1 MPDGVV
7 IKISGDA
14 SNFEQTLKGTERTAK
29 SAAGALGAEYK
40 KAGMEMSAAMQ
51 KAWKEVQAAQ
61 KSGSTI
67 KINGVDTIISESK
80 QAQKSIKSIGDS
92 AEKAADDVGKASGR
106 MASGLKEVKS
116 AASNISSGISS
127 VASGIAKGVGVVSKW
142 ASLLW
147 GVAGVA
153 TVKYTSDIEQLQTSF
168 EVMTGS
174 ADKAAQVIDRIRTM
188 GAETPFEMGDLA
200 ETTQLLMNYGLTADD
215 ALSKMS
221 MLGDIAQGNADKM
234 QSIATA
240 YGQMSSAGKVSLEDV
255 KQMIEAGFNPLH
267 IISEKTGES
276 MASLYERISK
286 GTLAVSEITAAMQAA
301 TSEGGKYY
309 QSMEKQSQTIS
320 GMFSTLKDNLQQLGG
335 DLFAPFTDSLRTTI
349 LPGTISIID
358 EISAAFKARG
368 VDGIISVIN
377 QQTPK
382 LIDAAGK
389 LAKKAIDGL
398 KQKFPS
404 LLKGLLNSLPS
415 LLSTSGE
422 LLPGIAELLFDGVA
436 QAVEYV
442 AGNLPELVP
451 LLLKGLGNLAL
462 SLADGFLNVLG
473 SAFSGIGTSLKKLGL
488 MDYNINDLMDN
499 ILSNVDKDRVE
510 TMRAAFKAE
519 VDVSEAKTAI
529 QTAADELDA
538 ALSGFG
544 LSDDQVAAIE
554 EMIGQDYAAI
564 YAKCKEF
571 GLDDTAASEIAT
583 KVTTLN
589 STISEKLS
597 GLSVA
602 IDVPTLANLFK
613 EADGNKTKLI
623 NTLQRMGLTDADIAT
638 VTSIFDDV
646 EGKLSERIPS
656 LQQAIVDALTDG
668 EADTP
673 EVVSGLQESVNG
685 MFEEAFAGVDETVN
699 AQIAM
704 LDPEAPDFATACA
717 NIQANAQ
724 ATKDE
729 LTTLQSAIQE
739 WIASAAGKS
748 TAEVQAR
755 VGELEQLMA
764 QVLGIT
770 AQIEEANGRLNGR
783 SAQAYRAV
791 VAGATTDEESIGMAL
806 KLKFEEFK
814 VDEQSFRDAYA
825 QKIAEIQ
832 ADDTLSADKAKE
844 LELAAKANLDLQ
856 LAENQAQ
863 YQAQLA
869 AIFQG
874 IAEAMPD
881 DVAQPIQEAVEKLN
895 LAASISEWIE
905 NGVENGP
912 APEGAEALIKSV
924 FGENYDYKSAIEN
937 GFGGQFATELGA
949 AIFDIQNEATQLLAN
964 TDFSTLGDTLEL
976 AISEGLFDGTEFEGM
991 EDQAQQ
997 LIMLL
1002 GMAFSNADLNPEV
1015 TAEPKVDVDNPEV
1028 DASGVTEEVTQ
1039 ATQEAADSTEPVE
1052 TTQQVNATAE
1062 INTTTADDSG
1072 IEEAVNAELATQ
1084 TMNVGVNAAVSLNVT
1099 VSDSN
1104 AATVGTTVGQ
1114 QIGDAIAEGVSS
1126 KSEAVSTAATTL
1138 GNSAASGA
1146 RAAYDQM
1153 KSAGSY
1159 AGQGFQLGLASKRTA
1174 ILQTARGIANSVA
1187 SVIKMALDIN
1197 SPSGVTMALGAYTGE
1212 GFDIGLS
1219 RSLNKAVRNAE
1230 HIVSTMNLAPR
1241 MSYPDIEGA
1250 LSTAASGAYSAEA
1263 SRPIYLAVNGRILA
1277 QAISRDTRIAGNSYN
1292 RSVAL
1297 GVGK

>member
-67 KINGVDTIISESK
+67 KINGVDTIISESR

-92 AEKAADDVGKASGR
+92 AEKAADDVSKASGR
-106 MASGLKEVKS
+106 MASGLKAVKS
-116 AASNISSGISS
+116 VASNVSSGISS

-200 ETTQLLMNYGLTADD
+200 ETTQLLMNYSLTADD

-234 QSIATA
+234 QRIATA

-255 KQMIEAGFNPLH
+255 KQMIEAGFNPLQ

-320 GMFSTLKDNLQQLGG
+320 GMFSTVKDNLQQLGG

-382 LIDAAGK
+382 LISEASK
-389 LAKKAIDGL
+389 LAKKAMTGVTKTL
-398 KQKFPS
+398 PT
-404 LLKGLLNSLPS
+404 LVKGLLPDLIKGAVDLAPDIGDMLFDLLAEGVEIVAGSLP
-415 LLSTSGE
+415 T
-422 LLPGIAELLFDGVA
+422 
-436 QAVEYV
+436 
-442 AGNLPELVP
+442 LVP
-451 LLLKGLGNLAL
+451 ALSEGILKLFSSAFKGVFKVAEGLFSGLNKSLKQMGVLAWSEEELIEQALGNIDFGKVEEYRKYFEITPDVTVNEPEIEL
-462 SLADGFLNVLG
+462 SSIYDE
-473 SAFSGIGTSLKKLGL
+473 I
-488 MDYNINDLMDN
+488 
-499 ILSNVDKDRVE
+499 E
-510 TMRAAFKAE
+510 T
-519 VDVSEAKTAI
+519 
-529 QTAADELDA
+529 
-538 ALSGFG
+538 
-544 LSDDQVAAIE
+544 
-554 EMIGQDYAAI
+554 
-564 YAKCKEF
+564 
-571 GLDDTAASEIAT
+571 
-583 KVTTLN
+583 
-589 STISEKLS
+589 
-597 GLSVA
+597 
-602 IDVPTLANLFK
+602 
-613 EADGNKTKLI
+613 
-623 NTLQRMGLTDADIAT
+623 
-638 VTSIFDDV
+638 
-646 EGKLSERIPS
+646 
-656 LQQAIVDALTDG
+656 ALTDG
-668 EADTP
+668 EADTEEIVNELKRKVTEYYQGQIDKVNEWREAALKGLDSTLPAEEYKTAAAEINAEADSMVAGFERASDATIAFIDENAGKATAAVQANTGELETIYQNALSYANQIAALTGESRTAVQKQQVLVAAGASSDPGVIGSAMANTASQFQTAMDELNQARADALIKAQSQYANDAEAYSRAEKQINDQFASDQSELVSEFQGNMALLWSGVSKALSP
-673 EVVSGLQESVNG
+673 EASEAFDTVLGAQELQSKISGLQAALVSAFTNPEIQSGEISMAEYLSEVLAGAGFTEADYAVIAQAMGIDEIDPAIIQQELMTKLLQG
-685 MFEEAFAGVDETVN
+685 MAGG
-699 AQIAM
+699 
-704 LDPEAPDFATACA
+704 ATATDK
-717 NIQANAQ
+717 NAF
-724 ATKDE
+724 
-729 LTTLQSAIQE
+729 
-739 WIASAAGKS
+739 
-748 TAEVQAR
+748 VQQMLSNM
-755 VGELEQLMA
+755 GLEGVVT
-764 QVLGIT
+764 QV
-770 AQIEEANGRLNGR
+770 
-783 SAQAYRAV
+783 
-791 VAGATTDEESIGMAL
+791 
-806 KLKFEEFK
+806 
-814 VDEQSFRDAYA
+814 
-825 QKIAEIQ
+825 
-832 ADDTLSADKAKE
+832 
-844 LELAAKANLDLQ
+844 
-856 LAENQAQ
+856 
-863 YQAQLA
+863 LA
-869 AIFQG
+869 AIGQMEGFSEIQMLFESGMAEGVFNGLQDGMYEG
-874 IAEAMPD
+874 IEGID
-881 DVAQPIQEAVEKLN
+881 FSNPITQMLFMLGGLGDITQATIGKELTEG
-895 LAASISEWIE
+895 IE
-905 NGVENGP
+905 NTEV
-912 APEGAEALIKSV
+912 S
-924 FGENYDYKSAIEN
+924 GEPTIN
-937 GFGGQFATELGA
+937 
-949 AIFDIQNEATQLLAN
+949 
-964 TDFSTLGDTLEL
+964 
-976 AISEGLFDGTEFEGM
+976 
-991 EDQAQQ
+991 
-997 LIMLL
+997 
-1002 GMAFSNADLNPEV
+1002 
-1015 TAEPKVDVDNPEV
+1015 VDNPEV

-1114 QIGDAIAEGVSS
+1114 QIGDAIAEGVNS
-1126 KSEAVSTAATTL
+1126 KSEAVSTAASTL

-1146 RAAYDQM
+1146 RMAYDQM

-1187 SVIKMALDIN
+1187 ATIKMALDIN

-1230 HIVSTMNLAPR
+1230 HIVSSMNLAPR

-1277 QAISRDTRIAGNSYN
+1277 QAISRDTRIVGNSYN